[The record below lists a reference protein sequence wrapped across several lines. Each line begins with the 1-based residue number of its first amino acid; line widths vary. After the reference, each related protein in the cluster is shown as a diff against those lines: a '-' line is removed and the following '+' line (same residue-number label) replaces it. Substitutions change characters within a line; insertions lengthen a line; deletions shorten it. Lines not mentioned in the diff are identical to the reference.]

1 MSGANLRKGQSPFY
15 GSDTIALV
23 DLNYTL
29 VENSP
34 KWGAPKIYPFIR
46 QIEQE
51 TYRQWLVDFLRDKYA
66 VLITARPQ
74 KYREATLER
83 IKLLTGWQPQEVY
96 FAEIS
101 ATPPEIKEDL
111 LLRYIFPKHGK
122 NGADFLGIESNPK
135 TRAMYGKYGIPSQNE
150 KRFYQD
156 LNSRQITV

>member
-51 TYRQWLVDFLRDKYA
+51 TYRQWLVDFLRDKCA
-66 VLITARPQ
+66 ILITARPQ

-83 IKLLTGWQPQEVY
+83 IKLLTGWQPQEAY

-111 LLRYIFPKHGK
+111 LLRYVFPKHGR
-122 NGADFLGIESNPK
+122 NGKDYFGIESNPK
-135 TRAMYGKYGIPSQNE
+135 TRAMCLRYNIESLRAEDFKTKMIC
-150 KRFYQD
+150 R
-156 LNSRQITV
+156 

>member
-34 KWGAPKIYPFIR
+34 KWGAPKIYQFIR

-66 VLITARPQ
+66 ILITARPQ
-74 KYREATLER
+74 KYREVTLER
-83 IKLLTGWQPQEVY
+83 IKLLTDWQPQEVY

-111 LLRYIFPKHGK
+111 LLRYVFPKHGR
-122 NGADFLGIESNPK
+122 NGEDYFGIESNPK
-135 TRAMYGKYGIPSQNE
+135 TRAMYLCYNIESLRAEDFKTKIIC
-150 KRFYQD
+150 R
-156 LNSRQITV
+156 

>member
-66 VLITARPQ
+66 ILITARHQ

-83 IKLLTGWQPQEVY
+83 IKLLTDWQPQEAY

-111 LLRYIFPKHGK
+111 LLRYVFPKHGR
-122 NGADFLGIESNPK
+122 NGEDYFGIESNPK
-135 TRAMYGKYGIPSQNE
+135 TRAMYLCYNIESLRAEDFKTKIIC
-150 KRFYQD
+150 R
-156 LNSRQITV
+156 

>member
-51 TYRQWLVDFLRDKYA
+51 AYRQWLVDFLRDKYA
-66 VLITARPQ
+66 ILITARPQ

-83 IKLLTGWQPQEVY
+83 IKLLSAWQPQEAY

-111 LLRYIFPKHGK
+111 LLSYIFPKHGR
-122 NGADFLGIESNPK
+122 NGEDYFGIESNPK
-135 TRAMYGKYGIPSQNE
+135 TRAMYLRYSIESLRAEDFKTKMIC
-150 KRFYQD
+150 R
-156 LNSRQITV
+156 

>member
-66 VLITARPQ
+66 ILITARPQ

-83 IKLLTGWQPQEVY
+83 IKLLTGWQPQEAY

-111 LLRYIFPKHGK
+111 LLRYIFPKHGR
-122 NGADFLGIESNPK
+122 NGEDYFGIESNPK
-135 TRAMYGKYGIPSQNE
+135 TRAMYLCYNIESLRAEDFKTKIIC
-150 KRFYQD
+150 R
-156 LNSRQITV
+156 

>member
-66 VLITARPQ
+66 ILITARPQ

-111 LLRYIFPKHGK
+111 LLRYIFPKHGR
-122 NGADFLGIESNPK
+122 NGEDYFGIESNPK
-135 TRAMYGKYGIPSQNE
+135 TRAMYLRYSIESLCAEDFKTKMIC
-150 KRFYQD
+150 R
-156 LNSRQITV
+156 

>member
-34 KWGAPKIYPFIR
+34 KWGAPKIYPLIR

-66 VLITARPQ
+66 ILITARPAR
-74 KYREATLER
+74 YREQTLER
-83 IKLLTGWQPQEVY
+83 ILSQTGWQPQEAY

-111 LLRYIFPKHGK
+111 LLRYIFPKHGR
-122 NGADFLGIESNPK
+122 NGKDYFGIESNPK
-135 TRAMYGKYGIPSQNE
+135 TRAMYLRYSIESLRAEDFKTKIIC
-150 KRFYQD
+150 R
-156 LNSRQITV
+156 

>member
-29 VENSP
+29 VGNSP
-34 KWGAPKIYPFIR
+34 KWGEPRITPFSR

-66 VLITARPQ
+66 ILITARPAR
-74 KYREATLER
+74 YREQTLER
-83 IKLLTGWQPQEVY
+83 ILSQTGWQPQEAY

-111 LLRYIFPKHGK
+111 LLRYIFPKHGR
-122 NGADFLGIESNPK
+122 NGEDYFGIESNPK
-135 TRAMYGKYGIPSQNE
+135 TRAMYLRYSIESLRAEDFKTKIIC
-150 KRFYQD
+150 R
-156 LNSRQITV
+156 

>member
-66 VLITARPQ
+66 ILITARPQ

-83 IKLLTGWQPQEVY
+83 IKLLTDWQPQEAY

-111 LLRYIFPKHGK
+111 LLRYIFPKHGR
-122 NGADFLGIESNPK
+122 NGEDYFGIESNPK
-135 TRAMYGKYGIPSQNE
+135 TRAMYLCYNIESLRAEDFKTKIIC
-150 KRFYQD
+150 R
-156 LNSRQITV
+156 

>member
-66 VLITARPQ
+66 ILITARPQ

-83 IKLLTGWQPQEVY
+83 IKLLTDWQPQEAY

-101 ATPPEIKEDL
+101 ASPPDIKEDL
-111 LLRYIFPKHGK
+111 LLRYIFPKHGR
-122 NGADFLGIESNPK
+122 NGEDYFGIESNPK
-135 TRAMYGKYGIPSQNE
+135 TRAMYLRYSIESLRAEDFKTKMIC
-150 KRFYQD
+150 R
-156 LNSRQITV
+156 

>member
-66 VLITARPQ
+66 ILITARPQ

-83 IKLLTGWQPQEVY
+83 IKLLTGWQPQEAY

-101 ATPPEIKEDL
+101 ATPPDIKEDL
-111 LLRYIFPKHGK
+111 LLRYIFPKHGR
-122 NGADFLGIESNPK
+122 NGEDYFGIESNPK
-135 TRAMYGKYGIPSQNE
+135 TRAMYLCYNIESLRAEDFKTKIIC
-150 KRFYQD
+150 R
-156 LNSRQITV
+156 

>member
-1 MSGANLRKGQSPFY
+1 MSVANLRKGQSPFY

-51 TYRQWLVDFLRDKYA
+51 TYCQWLVDFLRDKYA
-66 VLITARPQ
+66 ILITARPQ

-83 IKLLTGWQPQEVY
+83 IKLLTDWQPQEVY
-96 FAEIS
+96 FTEIS

-111 LLRYIFPKHGK
+111 LLRYIFPKHGR
-122 NGADFLGIESNPK
+122 NGKDYFGIESNPK
-135 TRAMYGKYGIPSQNE
+135 TRAMYLCYNIESLRAEDFKTKIIC
-150 KRFYQD
+150 R
-156 LNSRQITV
+156 

>member
-1 MSGANLRKGQSPFY
+1 MNGANSRKGQSPFY

-66 VLITARPQ
+66 ILITARPQ

-83 IKLLTGWQPQEVY
+83 IKLLTDWQPQEAY

-111 LLRYIFPKHGK
+111 LLRYIFPKHGR
-122 NGADFLGIESNPK
+122 NGEDYFGIESNPK
-135 TRAMYGKYGIPSQNE
+135 TRAMYLCYNIESLRAEDFKTKMIC
-150 KRFYQD
+150 R
-156 LNSRQITV
+156 

>member
-66 VLITARPQ
+66 ILITARPQ

-111 LLRYIFPKHGK
+111 LLRYIFPKHGR
-122 NGADFLGIESNPK
+122 NGKDYFGIESNPK
-135 TRAMYGKYGIPSQNE
+135 TRAMYLRYSIESLRAEDFKTKIIC
-150 KRFYQD
+150 R
-156 LNSRQITV
+156 

>member
-34 KWGAPKIYPFIR
+34 KWGVPKIYPFIR

-66 VLITARPQ
+66 ILITARPQ

-83 IKLLTGWQPQEVY
+83 IKLLTDWQPQEAY

-111 LLRYIFPKHGK
+111 LLRYIFPKHGR
-122 NGADFLGIESNPK
+122 NGEDYFGIESNPK
-135 TRAMYGKYGIPSQNE
+135 TRAMYLCYNIESLRAEDFKTKIIC
-150 KRFYQD
+150 R
-156 LNSRQITV
+156 

>member
-15 GSDTIALV
+15 GSDTIVLV

-51 TYRQWLVDFLRDKYA
+51 TYRRWLVDFLRDKYA
-66 VLITARPQ
+66 ILITARPQ

-83 IKLLTGWQPQEVY
+83 IKLLTDWQPQEAY
-96 FAEIS
+96 FAEMS

-111 LLRYIFPKHGK
+111 LLRYIFPKHGR
-122 NGADFLGIESNPK
+122 NGEDYFGIESNPK
-135 TRAMYGKYGIPSQNE
+135 TRAMYLCYNIESLRAEDFKTKMIC
-150 KRFYQD
+150 R
-156 LNSRQITV
+156 

>member
-66 VLITARPQ
+66 ILITARHQ

-111 LLRYIFPKHGK
+111 LLRYIFPKHGR
-122 NGADFLGIESNPK
+122 NGEDYFGIESNPK
-135 TRAMYGKYGIPSQNE
+135 TRAMYLRYSIESLRAEDFKTKMIC
-150 KRFYQD
+150 R
-156 LNSRQITV
+156 

>member
-29 VENSP
+29 VGNSP
-34 KWGAPKIYPFIR
+34 KWGEPRITPFSR

-51 TYRQWLVDFLRDKYA
+51 TYRQWVVDFLRDKYA
-66 VLITARPQ
+66 ILITARPIRYKEQ
-74 KYREATLER
+74 TLAR
-83 IKLLTGWQPQEVY
+83 IFSQTNWQPQEAY

-111 LLRYIFPKHGK
+111 LLRYVFPKHGR
-122 NGADFLGIESNPK
+122 NGEDYFGIESNPK
-135 TRAMYGKYGIPSQNE
+135 TRAMY
-150 KRFYQD
+150 KRYDIYSVKAEDFRKQ
-156 LNSRQITV
+156 TVDKFGLT

>member
-46 QIEQE
+46 QIEE
-51 TYRQWLVDFLRDKYA
+51 ERYRQWLVDFLRDKYA
-66 VLITARPQ
+66 ILITARPQ

-83 IKLLTGWQPQEVY
+83 IKLLTDWQPQEAY

-111 LLRYIFPKHGK
+111 LLRYVFPKHGR
-122 NGADFLGIESNPK
+122 NGEDYFGIESNPK
-135 TRAMYGKYGIPSQNE
+135 TRAMYLRYSIESLRAEDFKTKIIC
-150 KRFYQD
+150 R
-156 LNSRQITV
+156 

>member
-51 TYRQWLVDFLRDKYA
+51 TYRQWLVDFLRDKCA
-66 VLITARPQ
+66 ILITARPQ

-83 IKLLTGWQPQEVY
+83 IKLLTDWQPQEAY

-111 LLRYIFPKHGK
+111 LLRYIFPKHGR
-122 NGADFLGIESNPK
+122 NGEDYFGIESNPN
-135 TRAMYGKYGIPSQNE
+135 TRAMYLRYSIESLRAEDFKTKIIC
-150 KRFYQD
+150 R
-156 LNSRQITV
+156 

>member
-66 VLITARPQ
+66 ILITARPQ

-83 IKLLTGWQPQEVY
+83 IKLLTDWQPQEAY

-111 LLRYIFPKHGK
+111 LLRYVFPKHGR
-122 NGADFLGIESNPK
+122 NGEDYFGIESNPK
-135 TRAMYGKYGIPSQNE
+135 TRAMYLRYSIESLRAEDFKTKIIC
-150 KRFYQD
+150 R
-156 LNSRQITV
+156 

>member
-66 VLITARPQ
+66 ILITARPQ

-83 IKLLTGWQPQEVY
+83 IKLLSAWQPQEAY

-111 LLRYIFPKHGK
+111 LLRYIFPKHGR
-122 NGADFLGIESNPK
+122 NGKDYFGIESNPK
-135 TRAMYGKYGIPSQNE
+135 TRAMYSCYNIESLRAEDFKTKIIC
-150 KRFYQD
+150 R
-156 LNSRQITV
+156 

>member
-34 KWGAPKIYPFIR
+34 KWGSPKIYPFIR

-66 VLITARPQ
+66 ILITARPQ

-111 LLRYIFPKHGK
+111 LLRYIFPKHGR
-122 NGADFLGIESNPK
+122 NGEDYFGIESNPK
-135 TRAMYGKYGIPSQNE
+135 TRAMYLRYSIESLRAEDFKTKMIC
-150 KRFYQD
+150 R
-156 LNSRQITV
+156 

>member
-46 QIEQE
+46 QIEEE

-66 VLITARPQ
+66 ILITARPQ

-83 IKLLTGWQPQEVY
+83 IKLLTDWQPQEAY

-101 ATPPEIKEDL
+101 ATPPDIKEDL
-111 LLRYIFPKHGK
+111 LLRYIFPKHGR
-122 NGADFLGIESNPK
+122 NGEDYFGIESNPK
-135 TRAMYGKYGIPSQNE
+135 TRAMYLCYNIESLRAEDFKTKIIC
-150 KRFYQD
+150 R
-156 LNSRQITV
+156 

>member
-51 TYRQWLVDFLRDKYA
+51 TYRRWLVDFLRDKYA
-66 VLITARPQ
+66 ILITARPQ
-74 KYREATLER
+74 KYRKVTLER
-83 IKLLTGWQPQEVY
+83 IKLLTDWQPQEAY

-111 LLRYIFPKHGK
+111 LLRYIFPKHGR
-122 NGADFLGIESNPK
+122 NGEDYFGIESNPK
-135 TRAMYGKYGIPSQNE
+135 TRAMYLCYNIESLRAEDFKTKIIC
-150 KRFYQD
+150 R
-156 LNSRQITV
+156 